1 MKYDFIIAGGGCAGL
16 SLLDRFLND
25 QNLSQKSILVVDKQ
39 DYESNDK
46 TWCFWHKGTPW
57 YPTIINKS
65 WDQIQFADQEGMISN
80 LASPFRY
87 HMIRSLDFYQYVLN
101 RLKSFPNVRT
111 IKGWINEI
119 GETNETGYIVVDNQK
134 FEANMVFNSFYGY
147 EQHQPTLSLNQHF
160 KGYVIRT
167 NQPIFEGQGMY
178 LMDFRIPQIEGPSFM
193 YVLPHSSNQ
202 ALVECTYF
210 SESPFHES
218 VYHTQIQQ
226 YLEKVWN
233 LREFEV
239 VEEEYGVIPMRDTT
253 YREKVGSRIINLG
266 AISGAIKPTTG
277 YAFKNIQR
285 RCDHLVSQLS
295 SSKIISASLQTASRF
310 KFYDRLLLYL
320 MTIEKEKS
328 ASIFSALFRKNPL
341 PIILKFLDERTN
353 ILEEILLFRTLPK
366 RRFLK
371 ALIAVYFKIPRLD
384 FITKPK
390 SELR

>member
-25 QNLSQKSILVVDKQ
+25 QNLSQKLILVVDKQ
-39 DYESNDK
+39 DYEVNDK
-46 TWCFWHKGTPW
+46 TWCFWHQGTPW
-57 YPTIINKS
+57 YPSAITKS
-65 WDQIQFADQEGMISN
+65 WDQIHFADCDGVISS
-80 LASPFRY
+80 LATPFRY
-87 HMIRSLDFYQYVLN
+87 HMIRSIDFYQYILN
-101 RLKSFPNVRT
+101 RLQAFPNVRL

-119 GETNETGYIVVDNQK
+119 GENTDNGYIVVDGQR
-134 FEANMVFNSFYGY
+134 FEGQTVFNSFYGY
-147 EQHQPTLSLNQHF
+147 ERNQPTFSLNQHF

-193 YVLPHSSNQ
+193 YVLPISDDK

-210 SESPFHES
+210 SESPFHKG
-218 VYHTQIQQ
+218 VYHAQIQQ

-233 LREFEV
+233 LKTFEII
-239 VEEEYGVIPMRDTT
+239 EEEYGVIPMKDTT

-295 SSKIISASLQTASRF
+295 SSKIISARLQTASRF
-310 KFYDRLLLYL
+310 RFYDKLLLYL
-320 MTIEKEKS
+320 MTTEKGKS
-328 ASIFSALFRKNPL
+328 SSIFSALFRKNPL
-341 PIILKFLDERTN
+341 PVILKFLDERTN
-353 ILEEILLFRTLPK
+353 ILEEMLLFSTLPK

-371 ALIAVYFKIPRLD
+371 ALIAVYFKNPGLNY
-384 FITKPK
+384 ITKPK